1 MQCSS
6 DVLKKTSPLDVFGDV
21 SEKVKHLTNDASNND
36 CPPAL
41 HDVHFDPYVG
51 NSSCDFPKI
60 QVLEEGGYS
69 GRDVM
74 FCIL

>member
-1 MQCSS
+1 MG
-6 DVLKKTSPLDVFGDV
+6 PLDAFL
-21 SEKVKHLTNDASNND
+21 E
-36 CPPAL
+36 P

-51 NSSCDFPKI
+51 NSSCDFPEI
-60 QVLEEGGYS
+60 QVIEEGGYS

>member
-1 MQCSS
+1 MGPV
-6 DVLKKTSPLDVFGDV
+6 DVPFDPLGTP
-21 SEKVKHLTNDASNND
+21 E
-36 CPPAL
+36 
-41 HDVHFDPYVG
+41 VHFDPYVG
-51 NSSCDFPKI
+51 NSSSDFPKI